1 MQHTTN
7 PSPRATT
14 LAIILILG
22 QCMSIASAHVYAD
35 APLYNRGNGF
45 ALGSMIVGFIITAAF
60 MHYLSQLNAK
70 KLALQ
75 NSEEAAAIRGKTIED
90 VQDMHPDFFYY
101 L

>member
-7 PSPRATT
+7 LSPRATT
-14 LAIILILG
+14 LAIILMLG
-22 QCMSIASAHVYAD
+22 QCMSIASAQVYTD

-45 ALGSMIVGFIITAAF
+45 ALSSMIVGFIITVIF
-60 MHYLSQLNAK
+60 MRYLSQLNAK

-75 NSEEAAAIRGKTIED
+75 GSEEAAAIRGKTIEE

>member
-14 LAIILILG
+14 LAIILMLG
-22 QCMSIASAHVYAD
+22 QCMSIASAQVYTD

-45 ALGSMIVGFIITAAF
+45 ALSSMIVGFIITAVF
-60 MHYLSQLNAK
+60 MHYLSQINAK

-75 NSEEAAAIRGKTIED
+75 GSEEAAAIRGKTIEE